1 MKRTLLLAIA
11 LLMCGI
17 AVSQEKEKEKKF
29 TLSIQE
35 NLLPFGDAGYYIDMY
50 DDANRVPCK
59 LHFLNWLPTF
69 ELDYDN
75 KFSARLR
82 FNVLYADEGVGLFDP
97 FVMHFEEPY
106 KVNYFNHDIATSTS
120 VTLGYNFLNKSKAHR
135 LKASAIFG
143 AVYTYKDYKDYY
155 YGYEYADPMNH
166 RDKETYLLPTER
178 SWHFQI
184 GAELSYQYFL
194 PCTNYRL
201 GFGAR
206 FGASCE
212 YSYIKGLYSPHF
224 LNCNFNISWKL
235 FNF

>member
-1 MKRTLLLAIA
+1 MKRTLLLVIA
-11 LLMCGI
+11 LFMCGVAI
-17 AVSQEKEKEKKF
+17 SQEKEKEKKF

-50 DDANRVPCK
+50 DDENRVPCK
-59 LHFLNWLPTF
+59 LHLLNWLPTF

-97 FVMHFEEPY
+97 FVVNSMEPY

-143 AVYTYKDYKDYY
+143 AVYTYKDYY

-201 GFGAR
+201 GFGA
-206 FGASCE
+206 SYE
-212 YSYIKGLYSPHF
+212 LSYSNYNPQQTIGM
-224 LNCNFNISWKL
+224 LNLNVSWKL

>member
-1 MKRTLLLAIA
+1 MKRTLVLLVA
-11 LLMCGI
+11 LFMCGV
-17 AVSQEKEKEKKF
+17 AVSQEKEKKF

-97 FVMHFEEPY
+97 FVVNFMEPY

-135 LKASAIFG
+135 LKASAILG
-143 AVYTYKDYKDYY
+143 AVYTYKDYY

-201 GFGAR
+201 GFGA
-206 FGASCE
+206 SYE
-212 YSYIKGLYSPHF
+212 LSYSNYNPQQTIGM
-224 LNCNFNISWKL
+224 LNLNVSWKL

>member
-1 MKRTLLLAIA
+1 MKRTLLLVIA
-11 LLMCGI
+11 LFMCGVAI
-17 AVSQEKEKEKKF
+17 SQEKEKEKKF

-50 DDANRVPCK
+50 DDENRVPCK
-59 LHFLNWLPTF
+59 LHLLNWLPTF

-97 FVMHFEEPY
+97 FVVNFMEPY

-120 VTLGYNFLNKSKAHR
+120 VTLGYNFLKKSKAHR

-143 AVYTYKDYKDYY
+143 AVYTYKDYY

-201 GFGAR
+201 GFGA
-206 FGASCE
+206 SYE
-212 YSYIKGLYSPHF
+212 LSYSNYNPQQTIGLF
-224 LNCNFNISWKL
+224 NLNVSWKL

>member
-1 MKRTLLLAIA
+1 MKRTLVLLVA
-11 LLMCGI
+11 LFMCGV
-17 AVSQEKEKEKKF
+17 AVSQEKEKKF

-35 NLLPFGDAGYYIDMY
+35 NLLPFGDAGYSIDMY

-97 FVMHFEEPY
+97 FVVNSMEPY

-143 AVYTYKDYKDYY
+143 AVYTYKDYY

-201 GFGAR
+201 GFGA
-206 FGASCE
+206 SYE
-212 YSYIKGLYSPHF
+212 LSYSNYNPQQTIGM
-224 LNCNFNISWKL
+224 LNLNVSWKL

>member
-1 MKRTLLLAIA
+1 MKRTLVLLVA
-11 LLMCGI
+11 LFMCGV

-50 DDANRVPCK
+50 DDENRVPCK

-97 FVMHFEEPY
+97 FVVNFMEPC

-120 VTLGYNFLNKSKAHR
+120 VTLDYNFLNKSKAHR

-143 AVYTYKDYKDYY
+143 AVYTYKDYY
-155 YGYEYADPMNH
+155 YGYEYADPMIDI
-166 RDKETYLLPTER
+166 DKEFYLLPTER

-201 GFGAR
+201 GFGA
-206 FGASCE
+206 SYE
-212 YSYIKGLYSPHF
+212 LSYSNYNPQQTIGLF
-224 LNCNFNISWKL
+224 NLNVSWKL

>member
-1 MKRTLLLAIA
+1 MKRVLLLAVA
-11 LLMCGI
+11 LFMCGV
-17 AVSQEKEKEKKF
+17 AVSQEKEKKF

-97 FVMHFEEPY
+97 FVVNFMEPY

-143 AVYTYKDYKDYY
+143 AVYTYKDYY

-194 PCTNYRL
+194 PCTNYSL
-201 GFGAR
+201 GFGA
-206 FGASCE
+206 SYE
-212 YSYIKGLYSPHF
+212 LSYSNYNPQQTIGLF
-224 LNCNFNISWKL
+224 NLNVSWKL

>member
-1 MKRTLLLAIA
+1 MKRTLLLLVA
-11 LLMCGI
+11 LFMCGVAI
-17 AVSQEKEKEKKF
+17 SQEKEKEKKF
-29 TLSIQE
+29 TLIIQE

-59 LHFLNWLPTF
+59 LHLLNWLPTF

-97 FVMHFEEPY
+97 FVMRFEEPY

-143 AVYTYKDYKDYY
+143 AVYTYKDYY

-166 RDKETYLLPTER
+166 SDKETYLLPTER
-178 SWHFQI
+178 SWNFQI

-201 GFGAR
+201 GFGA
-206 FGASCE
+206 SYE
-212 YSYIKGLYSPHF
+212 LSYSNYNPQQTIGLF
-224 LNCNFNISWKL
+224 NLNVSWKL

>member
-11 LLMCGI
+11 LLMCGV
-17 AVSQEKEKEKKF
+17 AVSQEKENEKKF

-35 NLLPFGDAGYYIDMY
+35 NLLPFADAGYYIDMY

-59 LHFLNWLPTF
+59 LYLLNWLPTF

-143 AVYTYKDYKDYY
+143 AVYTYKDYY
-155 YGYEYADPMNH
+155 YGYEYLDPMNH

-201 GFGAR
+201 GFGA
-206 FGASCE
+206 SYE
-212 YSYIKGLYSPHF
+212 LSYSNYNAQSTIGLF
-224 LNCNFNISWKL
+224 NLNISYKL

>member
-11 LLMCGI
+11 LLMCGV
-17 AVSQEKEKEKKF
+17 AVSQEKENEKKL

-59 LHFLNWLPTF
+59 LYLLNWLPTF

-97 FVMHFEEPY
+97 FVMYFMEPY

-143 AVYTYKDYKDYY
+143 AVYTYKDYY
-155 YGYEYADPMNH
+155 YGYEYLDPMH
-166 RDKETYLLPTER
+166 YSDKETYLLPTER

-201 GFGAR
+201 GFGA
-206 FGASCE
+206 SYE
-212 YSYIKGLYSPHF
+212 LSYSNYNPQQTIGLF
-224 LNCNFNISWKL
+224 NLNVSWKL

>member
-1 MKRTLLLAIA
+1 MKRTLLLVIA
-11 LLMCGI
+11 LFMCGVVI
-17 AVSQEKEKEKKF
+17 SQEKEKEKKF

-50 DDANRVPCK
+50 DDENRVPCK

-97 FVMHFEEPY
+97 FVVNFMEPY

-143 AVYTYKDYKDYY
+143 AVYTYKDYY

-201 GFGAR
+201 GFGA
-206 FGASCE
+206 SYE
-212 YSYIKGLYSPHF
+212 LSYSNYNPQQTIGLF
-224 LNCNFNISWKL
+224 NLNVSWKL

>member
-1 MKRTLLLAIA
+1 MKRVLLLAVA
-11 LLMCGI
+11 LFMCGV

-35 NLLPFGDAGYYIDMY
+35 NLLPFADASYSNDIF
-50 DDANRVPCK
+50 DDNDRTPCN
-59 LHFLNWLPTF
+59 LYLLNWLPTF

-82 FNVLYADEGVGLFDP
+82 FNVLYADEGRGLFDP
-97 FVMHFEEPY
+97 HVFYFIQPY
-106 KVNYFNHDIATSTS
+106 KMNYFNHDIATSTS

-143 AVYTYKDYKDYY
+143 AVYTYKDYY
-155 YGYEYADPMNH
+155 YGYEYADPISLTGYEM
-166 RDKETYLLPTER
+166 YLLPTER

-201 GFGAR
+201 GFGA
-206 FGASCE
+206 SYE
-212 YSYIKGLYSPHF
+212 LSYSNYNPQQTIGLF
-224 LNCNFNISWKL
+224 NLNVSWKL

>member
-1 MKRTLLLAIA
+1 
-11 LLMCGI
+11 MCGVAI
-17 AVSQEKEKEKKF
+17 SQEKEKEKKF

-50 DDANRVPCK
+50 DDENRVPCK
-59 LHFLNWLPTF
+59 LHLLNWLPTF

-97 FVMHFEEPY
+97 FVVNSMEPY

-143 AVYTYKDYKDYY
+143 AVYTYKDYY

-201 GFGAR
+201 GFGA
-206 FGASCE
+206 SYE
-212 YSYIKGLYSPHF
+212 LSYSNYNPQQTIGM
-224 LNCNFNISWKL
+224 LNLNVSWKL